1 MQKHLRLMASAA
13 LLVSIAVQSWAQSQD
28 QVEPPTAETVVATVN
43 GVEITLGH
51 MIVARASLPEQYQQL
66 DDKVLYDG
74 ILEQLVQQS
83 ALAQTF
89 EGEPPLRVTKSIEN
103 EQRSLLAGEV
113 VEGILQEAVT
123 EEALQELY
131 DRQFGDIDPE
141 EEYNASH
148 ILVESEEEAI
158 AVKESIDGGAD
169 FAATAREKSTGPSG
183 PNGGELGWF
192 GSGMMVPAFE
202 AATIALGVGEVSD
215 PVQTQFG
222 WHIIK
227 LNETRKA
234 EIPTLDDVREELTQE
249 LSQMAAQ
256 EAITKAAEAADVQ
269 IPADLEVD
277 PAILKQITLL
287 D

>member
-1 MQKHLRLMASAA
+1 MQKHLHLLASAA
-13 LLVSIAVQSWAQSQD
+13 LVAGLATASLAQD
-28 QVEPPTAETVVATVN
+28 QSESETPDADTVVATVN

-51 MIVARASLPEQYQQL
+51 MIAARATLPEQYQQL

-89 EGEPPLRVTKSIEN
+89 EGKVPLRITKALEN
-103 EQRSLLAGEV
+103 EERSLMAGEV
-113 VEGILQEAVT
+113 VEGVLQDAVT
-123 EEALQELY
+123 EDALKDLY
-131 DRQFGDIDPE
+131 DRQFGDVDPE

-148 ILVESEEEAI
+148 ILVETEEEAI
-158 AVKESIDGGAD
+158 AVKETVDGGAD
-169 FAATAREKSTGPSG
+169 FAATARDKSIGPSG

-192 GSGMMVPAFE
+192 SSGMMVPPFE

-222 WHIIK
+222 WHVIK
-227 LNETRKA
+227 LNETRQA
-234 EIPTLDDVREELTQE
+234 DIPTLEDVRAELTQE
-249 LSQMAAQ
+249 LSQIKAQ
-256 EAITKAAEAADVQ
+256 EAIRTATESADVQ
-269 IPADLEVD
+269 VRADVEID
-277 PAILKQITLL
+277 PAMLKQIDLL

>member
-28 QVEPPTAETVVATVN
+28 QAEPPTAETVVATVN

-158 AVKESIDGGAD
+158 AVKESIEGGAD

>member
-1 MQKHLRLMASAA
+1 MQHTLGLLASAA
-13 LLVSIAVQSWAQSQD
+13 LVACLASVSLAQDTSETE
-28 QVEPPTAETVVATVN
+28 EPNADTVVATVN

-51 MIVARASLPEQYQQL
+51 MIAARATLPAQYQQL

-83 ALAQTF
+83 ALAQTY
-89 EGEPPLRVTKSIEN
+89 EGETPLRITKALEN
-103 EQRSLLAGEV
+103 EERSLVAGEV
-113 VEGILQEAVT
+113 VEGVLQDAIT
-123 EEALQELY
+123 DEALQDLY
-131 DRQFGDIDPE
+131 DRQFGDVDPE

-148 ILVESEEEAI
+148 ILVETEEEAI
-158 AVKESIDGGAD
+158 AVKETVDGGAD
-169 FAATAREKSTGPSG
+169 FAATAREKSIGPSG

-192 GSGMMVPAFE
+192 SSGMMVPAFE

-227 LNETRKA
+227 LNETRQA
-234 EIPTLDDVREELTQE
+234 EIPTLEDVRAELTQE
-249 LSQMAAQ
+249 LSQIKAQ
-256 EAITKAAEAADVQ
+256 EAIRSATESADVQ
-269 IPADLEVD
+269 VRADVEID
-277 PAILKQITLL
+277 PTILKQTDLL